1 MNVLLNHLSIHLK
14 IVTSFIL
21 LPPHSMA
28 KPIESDGVT
37 QIKEMRHG
45 LWTKEKAK
53 ASSKEC
59 TSSGNKFTATAVSR
73 TGHSFKKSRAIH
85 NLCSL

>member
-28 KPIESDGVT
+28 KPHT
-37 QIKEMRHG
+37 QS
-45 LWTKEKAK
+45 L
-53 ASSKEC
+53 S
-59 TSSGNKFTATAVSR
+59 FTLADYSWP
-73 TGHSFKKSRAIH
+73 HFKSFQ
-85 NLCSL
+85 LCKPDSLEGSPIAENS